1 MAVKILSNGKWYE
14 PGRIETIDGD
24 GKYLD
29 LSGQHVRQSRPG
41 DNIASFQAEGLRH
54 PLTECEPP
62 KAYVLGAD
70 MLASM
75 EEKYRSRAV
84 HFRRSLSGESALGM
98 RASGWFFIHHACNSE
113 FNRIILSPPAPDPKT
128 AEELLIGL
136 QDTLKVLA
144 EATGECLVVVGM
156 REEIQAARKSLAAQP
171 ENQDN
176 TNEPK

>member
-62 KAYVLGAD
+62 KAYVLGVNAI
-70 MLASM
+70 ASA
-75 EEKYRSRAV
+75 EEKDRPSITGEFHYPKQGEDFVGSRGG
-84 HFRRSLSGESALGM
+84 RRT
-98 RASGWFFIHHACNSE
+98 ASCDYSTFQG
-113 FNRIILSPPAPDPKT
+113 IILFPPAPEPKT
-128 AEELLIGL
+128 DREMLEEIIRVRSEGSC
-136 QDTLKVLA
+136 LA
-144 EATGECLVVVGM
+144 ELSNALN
-156 REEIQAARKSLAAQP
+156 AAEKHLAAQP
-171 ENQDN
+171 DE
-176 TNEPK
+176 

>member
-1 MAVKILSNGKWYE
+1 MAVKILSNGKWYK

-62 KAYVLGAD
+62 KAYVLGVNAI
-70 MLASM
+70 ASA
-75 EEKYRSRAV
+75 EEKDRPSITGEFHYPKQGEDFVGSRGG
-84 HFRRSLSGESALGM
+84 RRT
-98 RASGWFFIHHACNSE
+98 ASCDYSTFQG
-113 FNRIILSPPAPDPKT
+113 IILSPPAPDPKT